1 MALITDYATLVT
13 TITDYL
19 ARSDLSSYVPNF
31 LQNCQGK
38 IYRSLRLRAME
49 TALSGTI
56 TGGVLAVPADY
67 LELKYAYLTTSPSTF
82 LERTTPELIY
92 TKWRLRSASGRPLE
106 IAREADNFIF
116 GPYPDSSTYT
126 LAGIYYKQLTLLSAS
141 NTTNWFTT
149 NAPEVMLY
157 GALLEAQPFLMNDKR
172 MPTWQMLYDQALET
186 VKRADRRENHSGST
200 LATKVG

>member
-1 MALITDYATLVT
+1 MSLITDYSTLVT
-13 TITDYL
+13 AITDYL
-19 ARSDLSSYVPNF
+19 ARSDLSSFVPNF

-38 IYRSLRLRAME
+38 IYRSLRLRTME

-56 TGGVLAVPADY
+56 ASGVLAVPADY
-67 LELKYAYLTTSPSTF
+67 LELKYAYLTTDPSTF

-92 TKWRLRSASGRPLE
+92 TKWRTRSASGRPLE
-106 IAREADNFIF
+106 IAREAENFIF
-116 GPYPDSSTYT
+116 GPFPDDTYAV
-126 LAGIYYKQLTLLSAS
+126 AGIYYKQLTLLSAS

-172 MPTWQMLYDQALET
+172 LPTWQMLYDQALET
-186 VKRADRRENHSGST
+186 VKRADRRESFSGST

>member
-1 MALITDYATLVT
+1 MALIVDYATLVT
-13 TITDYL
+13 TIQDYL
-19 ARSDLSSYVPNF
+19 ARSDLSSFVPNF

-38 IYRSLRLRAME
+38 IYRSLRLRTME
-49 TALSGTI
+49 TALSGSI
-56 TGGVLAVPADY
+56 ASGVLAVPADY
-67 LELKYAYLTTSPSTF
+67 LELKYAYLTTDPSTF

-92 TKWRLRSASGRPLE
+92 TKWRTRSASGRPLE
-106 IAREADNFIF
+106 IAREAENFIF
-116 GPYPDSSTYT
+116 GPFPDDTYAV
-126 LAGIYYKQLTLLSAS
+126 AGIYYKQLTLLSAS

-172 MPTWQMLYDQALET
+172 IPTWQGLYEQALET
-186 VKRADRRENHSGST
+186 VKRADRRENFSGST

>member
-1 MALITDYATLVT
+1 MALIVDYATLVT
-13 TITDYL
+13 AITDYL
-19 ARSDLSSYVPNF
+19 ARSDLSSFVPNF

-38 IYRSLRLRAME
+38 IYRSLRLRTME
-49 TALSGTI
+49 TALSGSI
-56 TGGVLAVPADY
+56 AGGVLAVPADY
-67 LELKYAYLTTSPSTF
+67 LELKYAYLTTDPSTF

-92 TKWRLRSASGRPLE
+92 TKWRTRSASGRPLE
-106 IAREADNFIF
+106 IAREAENFIF
-116 GPYPDSSTYT
+116 GPFPDDTYAV
-126 LAGIYYKQLTLLSAS
+126 AGIYYKQLTLLSAS

-172 MPTWQMLYDQALET
+172 LPTWQMLYDQALET
-186 VKRADRRENHSGST
+186 VKRADRRENFSGST

>member
-1 MALITDYATLVT
+1 MALITDYSTLVT
-13 TITDYL
+13 AITDYL
-19 ARSDLSSYVPNF
+19 ARSDLSSFVPNF

-38 IYRSLRLRAME
+38 IYRSLRLRTME

-56 TGGVLAVPADY
+56 ASGVLAVPADY
-67 LELKYAYLTTSPSTF
+67 LELKYAYLTTDPSTF

-92 TKWRLRSASGRPLE
+92 TKWRTRSASGRPLE
-106 IAREADNFIF
+106 IAREAENFIF
-116 GPYPDSSTYT
+116 GPFPDDTYAV
-126 LAGIYYKQLTLLSAS
+126 AGIYYKQLTLLSAS

-172 MPTWQMLYDQALET
+172 LPTWQMLYDQALET
-186 VKRADRRENHSGST
+186 VKRADRRESFSGST

>member
-1 MALITDYATLVT
+1 MALITSYDTLVT
-13 TITDYL
+13 AITDYL
-19 ARSDLSSYVPNF
+19 ARSDLSSFVPNF

-38 IYRSLRLRAME
+38 IYRSLRLRTME

-56 TGGVLAVPADY
+56 ASGVLAVPSDY

-92 TKWRLRSASGRPLE
+92 TKWRDRTASGRPLE
-106 IAREADNFIF
+106 IAREAETFIF
-116 GPYPDSSTYT
+116 GPFPDDTYSV
-126 LAGIYYKQLTLLSAS
+126 AGIYYKQLTLLSAS

-172 MPTWQMLYDQALET
+172 IQTWQGLYEQALET
-186 VKRADRRENHSGST
+186 VKRADRRENYSGST